1 MLQCKVNIPSD
12 YAMLIRPFRLFL
24 IPLILCL
31 CVFPAVLKAQGNPP
45 VASIALQDY
54 EAYKKSPFAGSL
66 WDPIVQ
72 EGFLTFDKEDT
83 QTAIEFLRKA
93 VNSGCQSPL
102 VYFKLALS
110 YEMQGSYY
118 SAIQYYELAR
128 ESFKKANQDHRYFKD
143 FNTNYGRALYMM
155 GQTEKALPLLE
166 AAAANVEE
174 VWILK
179 LLAEN
184 FLSKGDVTKGGLYAE
199 RLLRLPAAEMTD
211 KINLCLSLARLY
223 QKGGDEAQTV
233 KYYELV
239 AALDPLNGE
248 AKTFLQQ
255 RKSQKSLEKVY
266 EMMEESGK

>member
-1 MLQCKVNIPSD
+1 
-12 YAMLIRPFRLFL
+12 MLILSLRPFF
-24 IPLILCL
+24 IALILCIL
-31 CVFPAVLKAQGNPP
+31 AFPPMLKAQGNAP
-45 VASIALQDY
+45 VATPAHQDY
-54 EAYKKSPFAGSL
+54 EAYKKTPFAAPL
-66 WDPIVQ
+66 WDPIVH
-72 EGFLTFDKEDT
+72 EGFLAFDKEDA

-128 ESFKKANQDHRYFKD
+128 ESFKNSNQDHRYFKD
-143 FNTNYGRALYMM
+143 FNMNYGRALYMM
-155 GQTEKALPLLE
+155 GQGDKALSLLE
-166 AAAANVEE
+166 AAAASVEE

-184 FLSKGDVTKGGLYAE
+184 FLSKGDVAKGGMYAE

-211 KINLCLSLARLY
+211 KINMCLSLARLY
-223 QKGGDEAQTV
+223 LKAGDEAQTV
-233 KYYELV
+233 KYYEMV
-239 AALDPLNGE
+239 VVLDPSNGE

-266 EMMEESGK
+266 EMLDKGDDKGDGVN

>member
-1 MLQCKVNIPSD
+1 MLTLS
-12 YAMLIRPFRLFL
+12 LRLFL
-24 IPLILCL
+24 ISFILCIFASPRIL
-31 CVFPAVLKAQGNPP
+31 HAQGNPP
-45 VASIALQDY
+45 VNSIALQDY
-54 EAYKKSPFAGSL
+54 EAYKKTPFAGSL

-93 VNSGCQSPL
+93 VNSGCQSPI

-128 ESFKKANQDHRYFKD
+128 ESFKKANQDHRYFRD
-143 FNTNYGRALYMM
+143 FNMNYGRALYMM

-166 AAAANVEE
+166 AAAVNVEE

-199 RLLRLPAAEMTD
+199 RLLRLPVALITD
-211 KINLCLSLARLY
+211 KINLCLSLARMNL
-223 QKGGDEAQTV
+223 KSGDEAQTV
-233 KYYELV
+233 KYYEMV
-239 AALDPLNGE
+239 VVLDPANGE